1 MCDTK
6 YFLATSRKW
15 QSKIWISSGDWVLLF
30 DMDRETGNIGFFTN
44 YVENG
49 RINNTKMIWT
59 EQQLEETLRKNKM
72 DLL

>member
-49 RINNTKMIWT
+49 RIDKTTLTKMIWT
-59 EQQLEETLRKNKM
+59 ELNNNLKK
-72 DLL
+72 L